1 MVWNWQLPNW
11 PRFIYDPSTISTLE
25 KQFFQ
30 GVGGVFAILKHLDE
44 DPKRH
49 FIIEILSTEGVNSAE
64 IEGERLERESL
75 QSSIQQHFGFHTK
88 NKKVSLKEYGM
99 SELLWNVYDTFDQ
112 PLTHEMLYEWHKLLM
127 QRDNRITDIGK
138 YRTHLD
144 TMQIVSDRL
153 DRQRVYFEAPPSTKL
168 HHEMKTFIHWFNH
181 SEKEKSALARA
192 SVAHVYFESIHPFED
207 GNGRIGRALVE
218 KALSQS
224 LKHPTLIA
232 ISEEIAKHKKEYYAA
247 LAACNRTLEIGHWLN
262 FFSEMIVTA
271 QEASLILIDFLM
283 AKFKLMNSLQGQI
296 NERQEKALLR
306 IFAEG
311 PKGFKGGLSAENY
324 IAITKTSRATA
335 TRDLADL
342 VNRGVLNKTG
352 HLRHTRYYLNLSL
365 SQNLI

>member
-1 MVWNWQLPNW
+1 MAWNWQLPKW
-11 PRFIYDPSTISTLE
+11 PHFTYDPSAVSTLE

-30 GVGGVFAILKHLDE
+30 GTGGVFAILKHLDE
-44 DPKRH
+44 NPKRH

-64 IEGERLERESL
+64 IEGEKLEHDSL
-75 QSSIQQHFGFHTK
+75 QSSIQRHFGFHTK
-88 NKKVSLKEYGM
+88 NKKISPKEYGM
-99 SELLWNVYDTFDQ
+99 SELLWNVYDTFDR
-112 PLTHEMLYEWHKLLM
+112 PLTHEMLYKWHKLLM
-127 QRDNRITDIGK
+127 QSDNRITDIGK
-138 YRTHLD
+138 YRPHLD
-144 TMQIVSDRL
+144 AMQIVSGRL
-153 DRQRVYFEAPPSTKL
+153 DRQRVYFEAPPSAKL
-168 HHEMKTFIHWFNH
+168 HQEMTTFIRWFNH

-224 LKHPTLIA
+224 LRHPTLSA
-232 ISEEIAKHKKEYYAA
+232 ISEEIAKQKKEYYAA
-247 LAACNRTLEIGHWLN
+247 LAACNRTLEIGHWLK
-262 FFSEMIVTA
+262 FFSKMIVKA
-271 QEASLILIDFLM
+271 QEASLTLIDFLM
-283 AKFKLMNSLQGQI
+283 TKSKLMSSLQGQI
-296 NERQEKALLR
+296 NERQEKTLLR

-352 HLRHTRYYLNLSL
+352 HLRHTRYHLNLSFSL
-365 SQNLI
+365 S